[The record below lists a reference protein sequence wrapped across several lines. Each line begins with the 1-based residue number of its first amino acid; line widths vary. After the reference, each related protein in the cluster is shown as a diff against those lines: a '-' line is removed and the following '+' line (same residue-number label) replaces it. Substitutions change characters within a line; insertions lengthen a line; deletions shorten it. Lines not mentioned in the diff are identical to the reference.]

1 MIQDWIYLNQMKISV
16 IGAGRVA
23 YHLIKALHAEHQIV
37 QVYSRTIEKSQKLAS
52 KFNVEAVCDI
62 SELSSDIDVCLI
74 AVSDQSIAQVIEQL
88 HSALADVLIAHTSGS
103 THLNVLSNVHDK
115 SGVFYPLQT
124 FSVERE
130 VDWATTPIFV
140 EAHHCGDEQL
150 LVQLANTLSKTIYQ
164 YNSDQRL
171 SLHLSAVFACNFSN
185 YCFDMA
191 KQIVDAQQVD
201 FSLLYPLIEA
211 TAKKVLLADPKEMQ
225 TGPAMRR
232 DKNIIA
238 MHQNMLEQHS
248 REDLQQVY
256 ALLSQQ
262 IMQRH
267 QS

>member
-1 MIQDWIYLNQMKISV
+1 MKISV

-23 YHLIKALHAEHQIV
+23 YHLIKALQAEHQVV
-37 QVYSRTIEKSQKLAS
+37 QVYSRTIEKSQKLAFE
-52 KFNVEAVCDI
+52 FNVEAVNDL
-62 SELSSDIDVCLI
+62 SELSSNVDVCLI
-74 AVSDQSIAQVIEQL
+74 AVSDQSIAQVIQQL
-88 HSALADVLIAHTSGS
+88 HTVLPNVLIAHTSGS
-103 THLNVLSNVHDK
+103 THLHVLSHVHER

-130 VDWATTPIFV
+130 VDWTATPIFV
-140 EAHHCGDEQL
+140 EAHQSEDEQL
-150 LVQLANTLSKTIYQ
+150 LVQLANTLSKRIYK
-164 YNSDQRL
+164 YNSEQRL

-191 KQIVDAQQVD
+191 KQIVDAQHVD

-211 TAKKVLLADPKEMQ
+211 TAKKALIADPKKMQ
-225 TGPAMRR
+225 TGPAMRG
-232 DKNIIA
+232 DQNIVA
-238 MHQNMLEQHS
+238 MHQNMLVQYS

-267 QS
+267 QA